1 MKTMSLTV
9 VAGLAMLT
17 GSGAGAA
24 EIKVISS
31 VGVKAVLEELAPR
44 FERASEHKVKITFG
58 TAVPLKRQIDAG
70 ESFDVVILTP
80 ALVEDL
86 AKQGKVAAGTTT
98 SVAKSGIGV
107 AIRAGSPKPDIGS
120 VEAFKRSVLNAK
132 AIAYSK
138 EGQSGTA
145 MARIIERL
153 GITEQMKPKTV
164 LETRSGLTAANVVEG
179 KAELAFV
186 LISEILP
193 IAGAELAGPLPAEL
207 QNYVVF
213 TAGVSP
219 GSKDAGGRQGLHR
232 LPEGTRGG
240 ARAQSQGH
248 GAGLRRL
255 SRRRASVRQALALGD
270 LAELL
275 CRRRRLRLGEAP
287 EALAPDLVELGLA
300 RAELGHRHALG
311 DQLLDLGVRQA
322 VVFAIPDLFDLAAL
336 IEQKLLVGV

>member
-17 GSGAGAA
+17 GSAAGAA

-31 VGVKAVLEELAPR
+31 VGVKAVLEELTPQ

-107 AIRAGSPKPDIGS
+107 AIRAGSPKPDISS

-219 GSKDAGGRQGLHR
+219 GSKDAAAAKAFIDFLKG
-232 LPEGTRGG
+232 P
-240 ARAQSQGH
+240 AA
-248 GAGLRRL
+248 
-255 SRRRASVRQALALGD
+255 
-270 LAELL
+270 
-275 CRRRRLRLGEAP
+275 AP
-287 EALAPDLVELGLA
+287 VLKAKGMEPG
-300 RAELGHRHALG
+300 
-311 DQLLDLGVRQA
+311 
-322 VVFAIPDLFDLAAL
+322 
-336 IEQKLLVGV
+336 